1 MANFVTTKNC
11 NKSKKYYREKAKENW
26 DRWRLVISDMCN
38 ISYTEA
44 FLQMNDEEVM
54 EANGALDIMTDQIKK
69 EINKKKK

>member
-1 MANFVTTKNC
+1 M
-11 NKSKKYYREKAKENW
+11 
-26 DRWRLVISDMCN
+26 ISDMCN